1 MIEKISRLDQTVND
15 ASIIVKHC
23 AQDILAT
30 IDDVKDL
37 GYMDIDGLKKMLEN
51 ANCIN
56 GWVNKLAML
65 FLKTKEESK

>member
-15 ASIIVKHC
+15 ASIVVRLC
-23 AQDILAT
+23 AQDILKT
-30 IDDVKDL
+30 IDDVKDSE
-37 GYMDIDGLKKMLEN
+37 YMDVDGLKKLLEN

-56 GWVNKLAML
+56 GWVNELAML